1 MANLRFGVVGV
12 GEMGRRHAENL
23 RFHVPGAELTAIAD
37 ANPARAQ
44 QVADELGIAAW
55 YATVEEL
62 VSANIDAVVISSPP
76 KFHAAAIHAAA
87 AARKHIFCEKPMAL
101 TVEEA
106 DAAIAAAKRA
116 GVILQVGHMRRYD
129 APYVEAKK

>member
-12 GEMGRRHAENL
+12 GEMGKRHAENL

-44 QVADELGIAAW
+44 AVAAELGIAAW

-62 VSANIDAVVISSPP
+62 VSVEHRRGRDQLAAEVPRGGDSRSSGGAEA
-76 KFHAAAIHAAA
+76 HLL
-87 AARKHIFCEKPMAL
+87 R
-101 TVEEA
+101 EA
-106 DAAIAAAKRA
+106 D
-116 GVILQVGHMRRYD
+116 GTHGGGGRRGD
-129 APYVEAKK
+129 RGG